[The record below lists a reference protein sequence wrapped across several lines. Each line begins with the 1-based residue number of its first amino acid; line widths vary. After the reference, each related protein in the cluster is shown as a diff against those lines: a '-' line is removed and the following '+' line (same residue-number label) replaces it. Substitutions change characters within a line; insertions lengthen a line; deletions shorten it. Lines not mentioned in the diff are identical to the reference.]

1 MTNRDTPSAAA
12 RAASPRTHPG
22 RRQAGRA
29 LPRIQRVLAVCAH
42 PDDESFGLGAV
53 LATLAKA
60 GGRTG
65 VLCFTH
71 GEASTLHGVAGDLA
85 TIRAQE
91 LRAAAQV
98 LGVSRVQLLDYP
110 DGALT
115 AQPPDKLTAHVVR
128 AVADVQADGLLVFDH
143 GGITGH
149 PDHQAATDA
158 ALAAAATLDLVVLA
172 WALPRAV
179 ADALNHEL
187 GTAFVGR
194 DPGELDFVLHVDR
207 CTQLEAIGCHA
218 SQATDNPV
226 VRRRLALLQD
236 REWLRVLRQP
246 IPRGRQFARD
256 WRSDPN

>member
-1 MTNRDTPSAAA
+1 
-12 RAASPRTHPG
+12 
-22 RRQAGRA
+22 
-29 LPRIQRVLAVCAH
+29 VLAVCAH

-53 LATLAKA
+53 LAALATA
-60 GGRTG
+60 GSRTA

-71 GEASTLHGVAGDLA
+71 GEASTLHGVAGGLA

-98 LGVSRVQLLDYP
+98 LGVSRVELLDYP

-115 AQPPDKLTAHVVR
+115 AQPPDDLAAHVQR
-128 AVADVQADGLLVFDH
+128 AAADVGADSLLVFDH

-158 ALAAAATLDLVVLA
+158 ALIAAATLGGTVLA
-172 WALPRAV
+172 WALPRTV
-179 ADALNHEL
+179 ADALNHQF

-194 DPGELDFVLHVDR
+194 DPGEVDFVLDVDR
-207 CTQLEAIGCHA
+207 RAQLEAIACHA

-226 VRRRLALLQD
+226 VRRRLELQQD
-236 REWLRVLRQP
+236 HEWLRVLR
-246 IPRGRQFARD
+246 PRQQRVL
-256 WRSDPN
+256 